1 MLQWTDLEE
10 AVQMLQT
17 ISAKLSQK
25 LSRGNAFT
33 MPTLVTLML
42 WLSNDWKDLPL
53 NPQYH
58 ISSSDAD
65 DWGYS

>member
-1 MLQWTDLEE
+1 MMQWTNLEE

-33 MPTLVTLML
+33 MPTFDTLML
-42 WLSNDWKDLPL
+42 WLSNDWKNLPL
-53 NPQYH
+53 NP
-58 ISSSDAD
+58 
-65 DWGYS
+65 